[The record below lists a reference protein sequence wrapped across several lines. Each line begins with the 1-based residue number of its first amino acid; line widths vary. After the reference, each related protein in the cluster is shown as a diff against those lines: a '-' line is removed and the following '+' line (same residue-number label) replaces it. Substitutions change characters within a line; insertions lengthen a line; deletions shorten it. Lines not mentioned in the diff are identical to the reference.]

1 LPARDLVIDPFW
13 LTLLVKMLA
22 SAALIICASLLV
34 ERAGPLV
41 GAMIA
46 TLPISAGPNYVYLAM
61 EHGDVFLRES
71 AVASLVANAATGA
84 FAVAYAA
91 LAQRQGLAASLG
103 GAYAVWL
110 AAVLLLNRLDWALAA
125 LVALNAAVYA
135 GCILATR
142 RFRSAKPVVAADR
155 RWWDLPLRALAV
167 MALVAAVVLTGR
179 LIGPDAAGIVALV
192 PMVFTSLVLILHD
205 RIGGPA
211 TAAVMAHSLPGMIG
225 FTAAVI
231 TLAVTV
237 IPLGAPTALTLALFV
252 SVAWNGSLIIIQ
264 RFRKPAPAYAR

>member
-1 LPARDLVIDPFW
+1 MIDPFW

-22 SAALIICASLLV
+22 SAVLVVGASLVV

-61 EHGDVFLRES
+61 EHGDAVLRES
-71 AVASLVANAATGA
+71 AVASLHANAATGL
-84 FAVAYAA
+84 FAVAYTM
-91 LAQRQGLAASLG
+91 LAQRGGLAASLG
-103 GAYAVWL
+103 GAYAVWI
-110 AAVLLLNRLDWALAA
+110 AVLLLLGQFDWTLAA
-125 LVALNAAVYA
+125 LIILNIAVYA
-135 GCILATR
+135 GCISATR
-142 RFRSAKPVVAADR
+142 RFRSARPVVAAGR

-225 FTAAVI
+225 FTMAVI

-237 IPLGAPTALTLALFV
+237 IPLGATLALTLALIV
-252 SVAWNGSLIIIQ
+252 SVSWNGSLILLQ
-264 RFRKPAPAYAR
+264 QVRRPAPRPAR

>member
-1 LPARDLVIDPFW
+1 MIDPFW

-22 SAALIICASLLV
+22 SAALIVCASLVV
-34 ERAGPLV
+34 ERAGPLL

-46 TLPISAGPNYVYLAM
+46 TLPLSAGPNYVYLAM
-61 EHGDVFLRES
+61 EHGDAFLRES
-71 AVASLVANAATGA
+71 AIASLVANAATGA
-84 FAVAYAA
+84 FTVAYANI
-91 LAQRQGLAASLG
+91 AQRRGLALSLG
-103 GAYAVWL
+103 GAFAVWL
-110 AAVLLLNRLDWALAA
+110 GAVLLLNRLDWTLPG
-125 LVALNAAVYA
+125 LIALNALVYA
-135 GCILATR
+135 GCIVATR
-142 RFRSAKPVVAADR
+142 RFRSAKPVVAAAR

-179 LIGPDAAGIVALV
+179 LIGPDAAGVVALV

-225 FTAAVI
+225 FTTALI

-237 IPLGAPTALTLALFV
+237 IPLGAPLALSLALLV
-252 SVAWNGSLIIIQ
+252 SLLWNGSLVLLQ
-264 RFRKPAPAYAR
+264 RLRRPAASYAR